1 MAERLKRELIAEKA
15 TVHAELTLH
24 EPTIVDRTFELPAAL
39 YAMTVGLFLAFLGV
53 MTIGFGNPELAL
65 PMVLFA
71 FTIVAGFGIC
81 AIWATMKPEKDRRAL
96 RWSTF
101 SRTGIQIATGRI
113 TATEASI
120 QVLMLP
126 VLIFLWG
133 IAAVVIAAL
142 V

>member
-1 MAERLKRELIAEKA
+1 LKRELIAEKA
-15 TVHAELTLH
+15 IVHSDLALH
-24 EPTIVDRTFELPAAL
+24 GPTIVDRTFELPRAL

-81 AIWATMKPEKDRRAL
+81 TIWATMKPEKDRRAL
-96 RWSTF
+96 SWNTF

-113 TATEASI
+113 TAKEASI

-126 VLIFLWG
+126 LLIFLWG
-133 IAAVVIAAL
+133 IAAVIIAAL